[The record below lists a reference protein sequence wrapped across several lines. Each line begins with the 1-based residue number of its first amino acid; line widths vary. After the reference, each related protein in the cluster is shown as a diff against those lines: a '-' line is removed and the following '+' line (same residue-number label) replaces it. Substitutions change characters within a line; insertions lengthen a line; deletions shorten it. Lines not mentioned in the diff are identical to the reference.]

1 MALIL
6 SKSRIIP
13 DTELTE
19 DFFCSSGPG
28 GQNVNKVSTAVR
40 LNFDLAASRVFSV
53 EEKLLLGKRLAPYIT
68 EHGVMQ
74 VTSQEY
80 RTQLAN
86 RREAA
91 RKLADLLCNALIVP
105 AKRRPTRPTRGSVE
119 RRIASKKK
127 HAAHKAAR
135 RFRPEL
141 GNG

>member
-1 MALIL
+1 MVLIV
-6 SKSRIIP
+6 SKGRVIP

-40 LNFDLAASRVFSV
+40 LNFNLAASSVFSA
-53 EEKLLLGKRLAPYIT
+53 EEKLLLGKRLASYLT
-68 EHGVMQ
+68 ERGVLQ

-86 RREAA
+86 RREAVH
-91 RKLADLLCNALIVP
+91 KMVDLLCKALTMP
-105 AKRRPTRPTRGSVE
+105 AKRHPTRPTRGSVE